1 MCHDSVN
8 WAKLTQVM
16 EDLNTQKTKNPEVK
30 VDGGAKR
37 KAKNYCKLLVPKYV
51 NKNRERILE

>member
-1 MCHDSVN
+1 
-8 WAKLTQVM
+8 M